1 MSQSWGLL
9 GTSLGALGGVLGPL
23 GGLLGRSWGDLG
35 ASWTDSDEPKTTCKK
50 KTTYQTSQC
59 SFPLRYAG
67 PFWEPKS
74 SKMGPKTSP
83 NLRRF
88 SRGPK
93 SLLKTVLEASWV
105 HLGPFW
111 RPSCGQKRRF
121 RIGKR
126 STSEKFTFLMWIGFQ
141 NRFWSELGSSWLP
154 KRPKKLPKGPPKT
167 APNGQKSI
175 SKNDQN
181 FDRFSRPTFCR
192 FGPVRRNAVASWGDY
207 RGV

>member
-1 MSQSWGLL
+1 MVGSWG
-9 GTSLGALGGVLGPL
+9 GLGGTLGPL
-23 GGLLGRSWGDLG
+23 GPTRMTPKQRAKRS
-35 ASWTDSDEPKTTCKK
+35 AISRPKLARA
-50 KTTYQTSQC
+50 
-59 SFPLRYAG
+59 PLDFGG

-105 HLGPFW
+105 HLGAFW

-154 KRPKKLPKGPPKT
+154 KGPKKLPKGPPKT

-181 FDRFSRPTFCR
+181 FDRCSRPAFRR
-192 FGPVRRNAVASWGDY
+192 FGAVRRNAVASWGDY